1 MKTIWI
7 VLRSSLYTRRPV
19 MSVLDNL
26 LNSKD
31 YNIKIITVEKMRES
45 HTNLQEF
52 IFSKKYGRD
61 PISKL
66 LEYIAFRNFTNSI
79 LSKYLKSDDIVWL
92 GSLDTINACIGLKI
106 FNDIKYI
113 CHIHEL
119 YDTHPFRLKVAKSF
133 IQKAYKVIVP
143 ELNRARILQVW
154 LNLNERPVVYPNKPS
169 DHPRE
174 KYITPTHE
182 TTKNVIKNYDS
193 SKKIIIYQGH
203 IEKGRSLEP
212 IIEAIKEIDN
222 IEFWLIGIDHGY
234 AGELLIMS
242 DKVKYWG
249 YIPAPYHLEIT
260 SYADL
265 GIMSYDLINL
275 NHMYCAPN
283 KVWEYLGFN
292 LFFICNEVGSLDSF
306 KLHGC
311 CDLLDFKNKNDIK
324 LSIVKNLQVKHNFS
338 NYYDSVNLD
347 EILKNILKAKSE
359 SLNESTKI

>member
-92 GSLDTINACIGLKI
+92 GSLDTINACIGLKV
-106 FNDIKYI
+106 FNNIKYI

-119 YDTHPFRLKVAKSF
+119 YDTHPFRLKIAKSF
-133 IQKAYKVIVP
+133 IQKSYKVVVP

-154 LNLNERPVVYPNKPS
+154 LELKARPIVYPNKPA

-182 TTKNVIKNYDS
+182 TTKNIIKNYDS
-193 SKKIIIYQGH
+193 SKKVIIYQGH

-212 IIEAIKEIDN
+212 IIEAISDMDN
-222 IEFWLIGIDHGY
+222 VEFWLIGLDHNY
-234 AGELLIMS
+234 VNELLAMS

-249 YIPAPYHLEIT
+249 YIPAPYHLEVT
-260 SYADL
+260 SYADI

-292 LFFICNEVGSLDSF
+292 LFFICNQVGSLDDF
-306 KLHGC
+306 IAQKC
-311 CDLLDFKNKNDIK
+311 CICLDFNDDDEIRNAILFGLK
-324 LSIVKNLQVKHNFS
+324 SNNDFS
-338 NYYDSVNLD
+338 KIYDSVSLPL
-347 EILKNILKAKSE
+347 IIE
-359 SLNESTKI
+359 SIIEG